1 MDIEF
6 LRLDIHSSYNPHTVK
21 HTNIQRSLQTHRPE
35 NFKHRS
41 HPFSPPS
48 QTQSLS
54 LLTHSFLSQC
64 SMFNPLIKYK
74 EPSRRKLQLIPMDRK
89 TLRTIGKY
97 SQFNQTLLLNHYL
110 IPIHKLIFFQTFLKH
125 KKKINK

>member
-1 MDIEF
+1 MLES
-6 LRLDIHSSYNPHTVK
+6 RLQVDLK
-21 HTNIQRSLQTHRPE
+21 R
-35 NFKHRS
+35 NFQYAKAS
-41 HPFSPPS
+41 
-48 QTQSLS
+48 
-54 LLTHSFLSQC
+54 

-89 TLRTIGKY
+89 TLRTIGKF

-125 KKKINK
+125 LLQNK